1 MKKLIVLAGLILA
14 MAHTA
19 FAEQRG
25 VLMEIH
31 NKSNPEKNMEV
42 NRSPMHLSIEVIYDS
57 DTHKIEVAGNESLEV
72 EVFLYNTNGTLEDYS
87 STLNTDFAVLT
98 PGTYIIRGGG
108 CFANRFA
115 YNKTGRYS
123 GLFCPIR
130 YENSL
135 SMLLSLDNRG

>member
-87 STLNTDFAVLT
+87 STLNTDFTVLT
-98 PGTYIIRGGG
+98 PGTYIIQ
-108 CFANRFA
+108 
-115 YNKTGRYS
+115 
-123 GLFCPIR
+123 I
-130 YENSL
+130 
-135 SMLLSLDNRG
+135 